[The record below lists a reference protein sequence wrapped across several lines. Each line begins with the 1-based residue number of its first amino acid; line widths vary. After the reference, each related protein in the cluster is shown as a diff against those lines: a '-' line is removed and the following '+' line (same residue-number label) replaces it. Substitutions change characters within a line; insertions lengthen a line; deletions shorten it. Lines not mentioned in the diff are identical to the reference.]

1 MKEINVEVES
11 SLVIIEKVGE
21 DRRVFELEFYKLV
34 LSIEEINVSY
44 VFVEC
49 RRWEKLNE
57 RFLLLCVLV
66 FNVFKV
72 CFFFLYYCILLFFCL
87 RREN

>member
-1 MKEINVEVES
+1 MEVES

-49 RRWEKLNE
+49 RR
-57 RFLLLCVLV
+57 
-66 FNVFKV
+66 
-72 CFFFLYYCILLFFCL
+72 
-87 RREN
+87 